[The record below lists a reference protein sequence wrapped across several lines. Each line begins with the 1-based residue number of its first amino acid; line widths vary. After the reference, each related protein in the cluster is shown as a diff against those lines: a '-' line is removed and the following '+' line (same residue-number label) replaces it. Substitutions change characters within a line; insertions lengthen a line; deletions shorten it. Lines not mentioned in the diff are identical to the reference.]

1 MDRNNSL
8 LIIENKIYEL
18 RCVKVMFDFDLA
30 EMYGMETKVLKQ
42 AVRRNIK
49 RFEGDDFMFEVSLE
63 ELSRSQIVTLN
74 KGRGQNVKYKPF
86 AFTEL
91 GVAMLSSVLNSEIA
105 IEVNRNI
112 MRTFTSIRNLILNSP
127 KDELSGL
134 KQDIKVLQEQIEDM
148 FADQNDIN
156 EDTRIQL
163 DLINEA
169 LAELQTKSIN
179 NKRNEIGY
187 IATLNRNDKQKSRE
201 FTRVPLQ
208 PSWCVSIQRRCAQC
222 HKKY

>member
-18 RCVKVMFDFDLA
+18 RGVKVMFDFDLA

-127 KDELSGL
+127 KDELSGKKQEL
-134 KQDIKVLQEQIEDM
+134 KALQKQIEEM

-156 EDTRIQL
+156 EDARIQL

-169 LAELQTKSIN
+169 LAELQTKTKN

-187 IATLNRNDKQKSRE
+187 IATLNRNDKQ
-201 FTRVPLQ
+201 
-208 PSWCVSIQRRCAQC
+208 
-222 HKKY
+222 

>member
-1 MDRNNSL
+1 MDQNNSL
-8 LIIENKIYEL
+8 LVIENKIYEL
-18 RCVKVMFDFDLA
+18 RGVKVMFDFDLA
-30 EMYGMETKVLKQ
+30 ELYGMQTKVLKQ

-49 RFEGDDFMFEVSLE
+49 RFDGDDFMFEVSLE

-112 MRTFTSIRNLILNSP
+112 MSTFTSIRNLILNSP
-127 KDELSGL
+127 KYELSGKKQEL
-134 KQDIKVLQEQIEDM
+134 KALQKQIEEM

-156 EDTRIQL
+156 EDARIQL
-163 DLINEA
+163 DLINEH
-169 LAELQTKSIN
+169 LAELQTKTKN

-187 IATLNRNDKQKSRE
+187 IATLNRNDKQ
-201 FTRVPLQ
+201 
-208 PSWCVSIQRRCAQC
+208 
-222 HKKY
+222 

>member
-1 MDRNNSL
+1 MDQNNSL
-8 LIIENKIYEL
+8 LVIENKIYEL
-18 RCVKVMFDFDLA
+18 RGVKVMFDFDLA
-30 EMYGMETKVLKQ
+30 ELYGMETKVLKQ

-134 KQDIKVLQEQIEDM
+134 KQDLKVLQEQIEDM

-187 IATLNRNDKQKSRE
+187 IATLNRNDKQ
-201 FTRVPLQ
+201 
-208 PSWCVSIQRRCAQC
+208 
-222 HKKY
+222 

>member
-1 MDRNNSL
+1 
-8 LIIENKIYEL
+8 
-18 RCVKVMFDFDLA
+18 MFDFDLA

-148 FADQNDIN
+148 FADQTILMKIP
-156 EDTRIQL
+156 E
-163 DLINEA
+163 
-169 LAELQTKSIN
+169 
-179 NKRNEIGY
+179 Y
-187 IATLNRNDKQKSRE
+187 
-201 FTRVPLQ
+201 
-208 PSWCVSIQRRCAQC
+208 SWI
-222 HKKY
+222 

>member
-18 RCVKVMFDFDLA
+18 RGVKVMFDFDLA

-49 RFEGDDFMFEVSLE
+49 RFEGEDFMFEVSLE

-134 KQDIKVLQEQIEDM
+134 KQDLKVLQEQIEDM

-187 IATLNRNDKQKSRE
+187 IATLNRNDKQ
-201 FTRVPLQ
+201 
-208 PSWCVSIQRRCAQC
+208 
-222 HKKY
+222 

>member
-18 RCVKVMFDFDLA
+18 RGVKVMFDFDLA
-30 EMYGMETKVLKQ
+30 ELYGMQTKVLKQ

-49 RFEGDDFMFEVSLE
+49 RFDGDDFMFEVSLE

-134 KQDIKVLQEQIEDM
+134 KQDLKVLQEQIEEM

-187 IATLNRNDKQKSRE
+187 IATLNRNDKQ
-201 FTRVPLQ
+201 
-208 PSWCVSIQRRCAQC
+208 
-222 HKKY
+222 

>member
-18 RCVKVMFDFDLA
+18 RGVKVMFDFDLA

-134 KQDIKVLQEQIEDM
+134 KQDLKVLQEQIEDM

-187 IATLNRNDKQKSRE
+187 IATLNRNDKQ
-201 FTRVPLQ
+201 
-208 PSWCVSIQRRCAQC
+208 
-222 HKKY
+222 

>member
-18 RCVKVMFDFDLA
+18 RGVKVMFDLDLA

-49 RFEGDDFMFEVSLE
+49 RFEGEDFMFEVSLE

-134 KQDIKVLQEQIEDM
+134 KQDLKVLQEQIEDM

-187 IATLNRNDKQKSRE
+187 IATLNRNDKQ
-201 FTRVPLQ
+201 
-208 PSWCVSIQRRCAQC
+208 
-222 HKKY
+222 

>member
-18 RCVKVMFDFDLA
+18 RGVKVMFDFDLA

-134 KQDIKVLQEQIEDM
+134 KQDLKVLQEQIEEM

-169 LAELQTKSIN
+169 LAELQTKTIN

-187 IATLNRNDKQKSRE
+187 IATLNRNDKQ
-201 FTRVPLQ
+201 
-208 PSWCVSIQRRCAQC
+208 
-222 HKKY
+222 

>member
-18 RCVKVMFDFDLA
+18 RGVKVMFDFDLA

-63 ELSRSQIVTLN
+63 ELLRSQIVTLN

-127 KDELSGL
+127 KDELSGKKQEL
-134 KQDIKVLQEQIEDM
+134 KALQKQIEEM

-156 EDTRIQL
+156 EDARIQL

-169 LAELQTKSIN
+169 LAELQTKTKN

-187 IATLNRNDKQKSRE
+187 IATLNRNDKQ
-201 FTRVPLQ
+201 
-208 PSWCVSIQRRCAQC
+208 
-222 HKKY
+222 

>member
-18 RCVKVMFDFDLA
+18 RGVKVMFDFDLA

-74 KGRGQNVKYKPF
+74 TGRGQNVKYKPF

-134 KQDIKVLQEQIEDM
+134 KQDLKVLQEQIEDM

-187 IATLNRNDKQKSRE
+187 IATLNRNDKQ
-201 FTRVPLQ
+201 
-208 PSWCVSIQRRCAQC
+208 
-222 HKKY
+222 

>member
-1 MDRNNSL
+1 
-8 LIIENKIYEL
+8 
-18 RCVKVMFDFDLA
+18 MFDFDLA

-134 KQDIKVLQEQIEDM
+134 KQDLKVLQE
-148 FADQNDIN
+148 
-156 EDTRIQL
+156 
-163 DLINEA
+163 
-169 LAELQTKSIN
+169 
-179 NKRNEIGY
+179 
-187 IATLNRNDKQKSRE
+187 
-201 FTRVPLQ
+201 
-208 PSWCVSIQRRCAQC
+208 
-222 HKKY
+222 

>member
-1 MDRNNSL
+1 MDQNNSL
-8 LIIENKIYEL
+8 LVIENKIYEL
-18 RCVKVMFDFDLA
+18 RGVKVMFDFDLA
-30 EMYGMETKVLKQ
+30 ELYGMQTKVLKQ

-49 RFEGDDFMFEVSLE
+49 RFDGDDFMFEVSLE

-134 KQDIKVLQEQIEDM
+134 KQELNVLQEQIEEM

-169 LAELQTKSIN
+169 LAELQTKTKN

-187 IATLNRNDKQKSRE
+187 IATLNRNDKQ
-201 FTRVPLQ
+201 
-208 PSWCVSIQRRCAQC
+208 
-222 HKKY
+222 

>member
-1 MDRNNSL
+1 MDQNNSL
-8 LIIENKIYEL
+8 LVIENKIYEL
-18 RCVKVMFDFDLA
+18 RGVKVMFDFDLA
-30 EMYGMETKVLKQ
+30 ELYGMQTKVLKQ

-49 RFEGDDFMFEVSLE
+49 RFDGDDFMFEVSLE

-127 KDELSGL
+127 NDELSGKKQEL
-134 KQDIKVLQEQIEDM
+134 KALQKQIEEM

-156 EDTRIQL
+156 EDARIQL

-169 LAELQTKSIN
+169 LAELQTKTKN

-187 IATLNRNDKQKSRE
+187 IATLNRNDKQ
-201 FTRVPLQ
+201 
-208 PSWCVSIQRRCAQC
+208 
-222 HKKY
+222 